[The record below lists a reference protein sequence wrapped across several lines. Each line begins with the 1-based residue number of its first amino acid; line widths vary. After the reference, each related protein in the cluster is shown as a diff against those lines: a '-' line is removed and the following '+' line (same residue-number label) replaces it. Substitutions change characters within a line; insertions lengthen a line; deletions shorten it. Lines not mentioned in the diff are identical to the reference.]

1 MLLISNYNVIE
12 GRGPMYRL
20 INMIP
25 YLNEKC
31 TVELCSLG
39 KIDDSIIDLAKKN
52 KITYYSV
59 PYHTNGWFVKN
70 CEEIVDR
77 VISITN
83 KDNIDL
89 IVLTWEIWDIA
100 VSLQKNIEK
109 SNAKL
114 AIVMHSIPFVAASI
128 KTGNYVIDYL
138 KKIIIE
144 PRYMIKKYLLCRI
157 LEVNHYMHT
166 FNIITMTKTVEKK
179 LNKYFKHIN
188 LYTAYPGYAVNLPTI
203 HKTINYKYDFIYMAK
218 FEYGKGIFEIIKVM
232 KEIKKERE
240 DFKLALVGDFTFKD
254 EEKKFISE
262 IKKNNLS
269 SNIDVLGWLNG
280 NEKNNVIMK
289 SKVFLY
295 PSFVGDTFSICLL
308 EALSCG
314 KQIVCYDVPF
324 TKDNFNINTVHKIKV
339 FNNKLFAQKAIEL
352 LKQKNFIMEESINFV
367 KTNYSSW
374 DKVAIAEYNTYKS
387 ILGDNNE

>member
-1 MLLISNYNVIE
+1 
-12 GRGPMYRL
+12 
-20 INMIP
+20 
-25 YLNEKC
+25 
-31 TVELCSLG
+31 
-39 KIDDSIIDLAKKN
+39 
-52 KITYYSV
+52 
-59 PYHTNGWFVKN
+59 
-70 CEEIVDR
+70 
-77 VISITN
+77 
-83 KDNIDL
+83 
-89 IVLTWEIWDIA
+89 
-100 VSLQKNIEK
+100 
-109 SNAKL
+109 
-114 AIVMHSIPFVAASI
+114 
-128 KTGNYVIDYL
+128 
-138 KKIIIE
+138 
-144 PRYMIKKYLLCRI
+144 
-157 LEVNHYMHT
+157 
-166 FNIITMTKTVEKK
+166 
-179 LNKYFKHIN
+179 
-188 LYTAYPGYAVNLPTI
+188 
-203 HKTINYKYDFIYMAK
+203 MAK
-218 FEYGKGIFEIIKVM
+218 FEYGKGIFEIIKIM